1 MTFFNRLLIVAAVLL
16 ALHLWL
22 REEVVERPPGVLA
35 PEAPRQL
42 ELDGAAPVTHGEY
55 DLRPLA
61 RFELKARVLGRED
74 YRFDRGADL
83 VPVDLALG
91 WGPMSDSAVLEH
103 IDISQSGR
111 FYFWRVSEFP
121 IPREAIERHSANMH
135 LIPANASVE
144 RALDRVAE
152 GDVVSLRGQLVEA
165 SSTDGFTWRSSLS
178 RDDTGQGACELIW
191 VESLAIEPR
200 D

>member
-1 MTFFNRLLIVAAVLL
+1 MVRWLMIVAAVAL

-22 REEVVERPPGVLA
+22 REEVVEQPPGILA
-35 PEAPRQL
+35 PEAPRQVDL
-42 ELDGAAPVTHGEY
+42 AGAAPVAHDDY
-55 DLRPLA
+55 RLQPLA
-61 RFELKARVLGRED
+61 RFELKARVLGRES

-83 VPVDLALG
+83 APVDLALG

-135 LIPANASVE
+135 LIPANVSVE
-144 RALDRVAE
+144 RALGRVAQ

-165 SSTDGFTWRSSLS
+165 SSADGFTWRSSLS

-200 D
+200 S